1 MLLPWRRLAITALA
15 VVALLLAGERL
26 PASEAAPS
34 PAWATSAAKLLA
46 DLQVKP
52 PASMAGY
59 SRDRFGSPWKDT
71 NRNGCDTRDDILRLD
86 LRLVQYKA
94 GSDCVI
100 ATGTLNDPYTGTK
113 INFVRGVGTSSAVQ
127 IDHVVALADAW
138 RTGARTWSAARRLHY
153 ANDPS
158 VLLAVDGPRTRP
170 RGTTTLPSGYPTA
183 GASPVP
189 TSPRRSSSR
198 RSTDCGS
205 VLQSMPRWQA
215 HSRTAA
221 LIRRRRSCGHD
232 VRDLRASRSSSV
244 RQGLYSRWGRLRRL
258 RASSI
263 ADECTRQKG
272 PPPG

>member
-170 RGTTTLPSGYPTA
+170 RGTTTLRVATRQPALRLCLRRHADLHQDG
-183 GASPVP
+183 VP
-189 TSPRRSSSR
+189 TVGQSFRVCRDGKHTRGLRRSSEGAEAAVTTSATLEPPVR
-198 RSTDCGS
+198 RACGRAFT
-205 VLQSMPRWQA
+205 PGG
-215 HSRTAA
+215 AA
-221 LIRRRRSCGHD
+221 YDGCERH
-232 VRDLRASRSSSV
+232 
-244 RQGLYSRWGRLRRL
+244 
-258 RASSI
+258 
-263 ADECTRQKG
+263 
-272 PPPG
+272 P